1 MRNIGVARLA
11 ASSRATINASAFC
24 GAVPIAAESVRRTG
38 RPPTVIVVIRHAPD
52 GYRCPICAPAGDQE
66 VWHYHLHA
74 ILGNDKDDL
83 YVAPFEVAEP
93 DVVLQYARRLTDAL
107 DTPI

>member
-11 ASSRATINASAFC
+11 ASSRATINANAFC

-38 RPPTVIVVIRHAPD
+38 RPPTVIAVIRHAPD
-52 GYRCPICAPAGDQE
+52 GYRCPICAPAGDKR
-66 VWHYHLHA
+66 YGTTNSYA
-74 ILGNDKDDL
+74 ISQYDKEIV
-83 YVAPFEVAEP
+83 VAFEVADP